1 MKFSYKLLTSE
12 PDSILRSDNAIVPR
26 GNNGDWQLYEA
37 WLAEG
42 NTPEPADAI
51 IMPPDWDGLAAKV
64 LGKELLPLF
73 YHLTSEAINSNAIS
87 LARND
92 INLAISVIKN
102 ENALAAGLALLQQCG
117 FVFTKEE
124 KQLWNKVIKELY
136 FSDLVKI

>member
-1 MKFSYKLLTSE
+1 MNYKLTE
-12 PDSILRSDNAIVPR
+12 IPNTVLRSDGYYISSNSS
-26 GNNGDWQLYEA
+26 DWEIYEE

-42 NTPEPADAI
+42 NSPEPTDVVHKT
-51 IMPPDWDGLAAKV
+51 PDWDGLAAKV

-73 YHLTSEAINSNAIS
+73 HHLTSEAINSNAIS

-92 INLAISVIKN
+92 ISLAISVIKN
-102 ENALAAGLALLQQCG
+102 EDALAAGLALLQQCG